1 MPRSSTATGEEAF
14 IYIFPQCFQ
23 AVAAKQI
30 TALQRDV
37 PTLKLDQLKSGRD
50 QRGRSNRTEKRA
62 RERTPSGKGKGGG
75 AAGGAQPPQGSPN
88 KKAKSSA
95 QPSLAKGARPMSFG
109 ALTKAWASWLERK
122 QYNYECLFMHCLGTC
137 TPFKTAAACGMC
149 KKAAS
154 SAPGAHGKAP
164 AKFGPAFFAVP
175 AHKACSQNVQHDGGT
190 LHEKFPPDYM

>member
-1 MPRSSTATGEEAF
+1 MGYFPIFLCLYICRQHRPLRDRGERKRPYKNVSSKAWHAAIRMGKSKEDAKVAAKE
-14 IYIFPQCFQ
+14 
-23 AVAAKQI
+23 AVAAM
-30 TALQRDV
+30 
-37 PTLKLDQLKSGRD
+37 KLAESVAD
-50 QRGRSNRTEKRA
+50 
-62 RERTPSGKGKGGG
+62 G
-75 AAGGAQPPQGSPN
+75 A

-175 AHKACSQNVQHDGGT
+175 AHRACSQNVQHDGGT